1 MTTFD
6 EAARKAADEIVP
18 EQGYGGDLS
27 EKTAIEIITKHY
39 ADLAETFGLLVEVVK
54 MQNAQRIHRESF
66 MKFQDHVD
74 ANKHKTGIAVNARLA
89 ELFANPRI
97 AALLAEKG

>member
-1 MTTFD
+1 MTDFET
-6 EAARKAADEIVP
+6 AARKAGAEIIDVIDNDKP
-18 EQGYGGDLS
+18 GCFH
-27 EKTAIEIITKHY
+27 EIITKHY

-97 AALLAEKG
+97 AALLKKG